1 LFLPFRRYAV
11 NALLR
16 AQDRVALLGELPAL
30 RQYMAA
36 VFGMGLFKETRPEEA
51 ALLAS
56 LSK

>member
-1 LFLPFRRYAV
+1 V